1 MSKEHEINEEEIVA
15 FLLGEVD
22 EQREKQIKKILDE
35 DPSLEE
41 KKEFL
46 LEPLDCWKHHAKPPF
61 NPYLKR
67 NGN

>member
-41 KKEFL
+41 KKNF
-46 LEPLDCWKHHAKPPF
+46 C
-61 NPYLKR
+61 
-67 NGN
+67 